1 MAEQNLDPV
10 SSGTAEDM
18 AAQSHRAAAFLKS
31 LSHQARLLLLCHLV
45 EGDKTVT
52 ELVSL
57 MSLRQAAVSQHLA
70 RLRADG
76 LVTARRD
83 GKSVVYT
90 ITDDRALRV
99 VGLLHEM
106 FCEDRAET

>member
-1 MAEQNLDPV
+1 MAEQTTDPPFL
-10 SSGTAEDM
+10 GAADDM
-18 AAQSHRAAAFLKS
+18 AAQSHRAAAFLKA
-31 LSHQARLLLLCHLV
+31 LSHEARLLILCHLV

-90 ITDDRALRV
+90 ITDDRALRL
-99 VGLLHEM
+99 VGLLHEL
-106 FCEDRAET
+106 FCHHRAGP